1 MMKSGYP
8 GNNEYPI
15 PYRHV
20 NVIVMARGK
29 IKAKYDGV
37 AYWSGFRWMGVD
49 GFRIG
54 YGRVIKWID
63 K

>member
-1 MMKSGYP
+1 MKFGYP
-8 GNNEYPI
+8 VNNEYPA
-15 PYRHV
+15 PYREV

-29 IKAKYDGV
+29 EKAKNEGK

>member
-1 MMKSGYP
+1 MKFGYP
-8 GNNEYPI
+8 GNNEYPA
-15 PYRHV
+15 PYLEV
-20 NVIVMARGK
+20 NVIVMARSKEKVKYEGK
-29 IKAKYDGV
+29 

-54 YGRVIKWID
+54 CGRVIKWIE

>member
-1 MMKSGYP
+1 MIKSGYP
-8 GNNEYPI
+8 GNNEYPV

-29 IKAKYDGV
+29 FKAKYDGV

-54 YGRVIKWID
+54 CGRVIKWIE

>member
-8 GNNEYPI
+8 GNNEYPA
-15 PYRHV
+15 PYREV
-20 NVIVMARGK
+20 NVIVMARGS
-29 IKAKYDGV
+29 AKSKRDGV

-54 YGRVIKWID
+54 YGRVVKWME

>member
-8 GNNEYPI
+8 GNNEYPA

-20 NVIVMARGK
+20 NVIVMVRGK
-29 IKAKYDGV
+29 VNEGV
-37 AYWSGFRWMGVD
+37 AYWSGFRWMGVF

-54 YGRVIKWID
+54 HGRVIKWME